1 MIRNSEFKVIDLL
14 LSLKLHNQKL
24 SGNQIA
30 KNVVLPLRENGYA
43 DLSGWRVC
51 IMCRA
56 GNNGVALKQFY
67 ETNID
72 NPVYSPCHSH
82 TVNLTGKE
90 FSKSCTLMEKFRKH
104 WSKAIQNRGKLFKH
118 VKSLIERSPV
128 TSGSVRCH
136 IQWEQIKD
144 FHEIGIENIVNDAIP
159 IALRNKWFEKS
170 VNKLSDLVSKEALP
184 RIKVEID
191 SVTDVG
197 KM

>member
-1 MIRNSEFKVIDLL
+1 MKPALDTTRWLKPSIRHAYNLVSDYIRHVKADMKKDIANIIDNSCKDFSLTIDGYPIGDDAEAVCIRLIRNSDFKVIDLL

-24 SGNQIA
+24 SGDQIA

-51 IMCRA
+51 IMYRA

-90 FSKSCTLMEKFRKH
+90 FSKSSTLMEKLRKH
-104 WSKAIQNRGKLFKH
+104 WENQFK
-118 VKSLIERSPV
+118 IEGNYS
-128 TSGSVRCH
+128 SM
-136 IQWEQIKD
+136 W
-144 FHEIGIENIVNDAIP
+144 
-159 IALRNKWFEKS
+159 
-170 VNKLSDLVSKEALP
+170 
-184 RIKVEID
+184 KV
-191 SVTDVG
+191 
-197 KM
+197 